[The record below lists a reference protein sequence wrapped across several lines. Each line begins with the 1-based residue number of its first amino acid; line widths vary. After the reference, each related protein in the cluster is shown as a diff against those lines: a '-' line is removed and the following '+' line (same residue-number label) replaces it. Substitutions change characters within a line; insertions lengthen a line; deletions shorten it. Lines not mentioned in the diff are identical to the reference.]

1 VVGLFRIL
9 EARPVRKL
17 LVLGPLCL
25 VRTVEVD
32 LAAKALEL
40 DLTGQTVPLAVSPMQ
55 SDLGFPSSEPEAKL
69 FACCCGA
76 D

>member
-1 VVGLFRIL
+1 
-9 EARPVRKL
+9 VRKL

-55 SDLGFPSSEPEAKL
+55 SDLGFPWSEPEAKL
-69 FACCCGA
+69 FVCCCGA